1 MDDNAVSSLLAAG
14 FNSGPYQVLL
24 VIHLLTAGFGFGGAA
39 MTAFATRRTINDALE
54 DSPESDE
61 PVRPAAAAV
70 VAQRSNHYVLTR
82 FADVSVYVAGLAGL
96 AAVLLDD
103 RWNFRQGWVT
113 IGFVLYF
120 AWVALAHGA
129 VRPTAQK
136 LLAALDA
143 GGSERPAV
151 GRLLRRWRLL
161 DAISSLVVVAA
172 IAVMVTKPGL

>member
-1 MDDNAVSSLLAAG
+1 MDHNAVSSLLAAG

-54 DSPESDE
+54 DSPESNE
-61 PVRPAAAAV
+61 PVHPAAAAV
-70 VAQRSNHYVLTR
+70 AQRSNRYVLTR
-82 FADVSVYVAGLAGL
+82 FADVSVYVAGLAGF

-103 RWNFRQGWVT
+103 RWDFRQGWVT
-113 IGFVLYF
+113 IGLVLYF
-120 AWVALAHGA
+120 AWLTLAHGA
-129 VRPTAQK
+129 VRPTTQK

-143 GGSERPAV
+143 GNSEPAV
-151 GRLLRRWRLL
+151 ISGLLRRWRTL
-161 DAISSLVVVAA
+161 DAMASLVVVAA

>member
-1 MDDNAVSSLLAAG
+1 MDHNAVSSLLAAG

-39 MTAFATRRTINDALE
+39 MTAFAARRAINDALE
-54 DSPESDE
+54 DSPESNE
-61 PVRPAAAAV
+61 PARPAAAA

-113 IGFVLYF
+113 IGLVLYF
-120 AWVALAHGA
+120 AWVALAHGT
-129 VRPTAQK
+129 VRPTTQK
-136 LLAALDA
+136 LLAALNA

-151 GRLLRRWRLL
+151 GRLLRRWRAF
-161 DAISSLVVVAA
+161 DAISSLVIVAA